1 MRILGYLLMVIF
13 LFIGCTPKRSM
24 NVADGL
30 LLDTTPIV
38 WTNDTSLGVGDFVFD
53 TTFQR
58 LHLDIEDNIT
68 SLNKEGEEVS
78 SAEMAFKIAEPMLID
93 TYGKENI
100 LLQKPFRINLVDDI
114 WVIYGTLPLA
124 NGKMAV
130 GGTAYIEIRKKNGE
144 LVKMIHEK

>member
-1 MRILGYLLMVIF
+1 M
-13 LFIGCTPKRSM
+13 
-24 NVADGL
+24 
-30 LLDTTPIV
+30 
-38 WTNDTSLGVGDFVFD
+38 FD

-114 WVIYGTLPLA
+114 WIIYGTLPLA